1 MQTVSLDLSSRA
13 LTYLLNSLYATRKT
27 LMDQVGEEMGDE
39 YEDLMMV
46 NHLIKRLEEAH
57 RTAEGTPAAGDA
69 QG

>member
-1 MQTVSLDLSSRA
+1 MQTVNLDLSSRA

-57 RTAEGTPAAGDA
+57 RTVEGVPAADDA